1 MTRTIIRSD
10 ISETDTKPPSLH
22 MVPDYQNI
30 GAVYIHSFIDIF
42 YEYRNVLTYDS
53 RLFIIYAKC
62 YKDSTGNTIKLEDI
76 ETVPDDFI
84 VKSILY
90 DHHPI
95 AVVLSVKFNEIIPL
109 SLSILHEIKELHL
122 TPKTISL
129 SDIGGRIHSFT
140 KSELNHNFHI
150 RTINIG
156 YMLFNIDYNYEP
168 ASNTVNFKV
177 GDKTETSKQMPI
189 SRLDFISANKPSL
202 YHFNIESDR
211 YYVYKLPHLVKDICL
226 NLKEILSELC
236 PPFVIKLTE
245 EDEEV
250 HLFTYISKQ
259 TLDRDAKLKRKAELE
274 AELQQLENEL
284 K

>member
-1 MTRTIIRSD
+1 M
-10 ISETDTKPPSLH
+10 
-22 MVPDYQNI
+22 
-30 GAVYIHSFIDIF
+30 
-42 YEYRNVLTYDS
+42 
-53 RLFIIYAKC
+53 FIIYAKC

-84 VKSILY
+84 VKSKLY

-109 SLSILHEIKELHL
+109 SLSILHKIKELRL
-122 TPKTISL
+122 TPKTIRL
-129 SDIGGRIHSFT
+129 SHIGGRMHLFT
-140 KSELNHNFHI
+140 KSDHLNHNFHI
-150 RTINIG
+150 STINIG
-156 YMLFNIDYNYEP
+156 YVLFNIDYNYKP
-168 ASNTVNFKV
+168 ASNVVEFQTYN
-177 GDKTETSKQMPI
+177 KTETSNQIPI
-189 SRLDFISANKPSL
+189 SRLDFISANKPSI
-202 YHFNIESDR
+202 YHYNTESDR
-211 YYVYKLPHLVKDICL
+211 YNVYKLPHLVKDICL

-236 PPFVIKLTE
+236 PPFVIKLIE